1 MPAHHSPAAAI
12 PVNINA
18 ANRLIKAPAGRC
30 CAILVKESNERGVR
44 RSRGTRHF
52 SLSSEGRQA
61 RKENEMVTD
70 GKGKMGRN
78 GDRDDAY
85 SRKRSNWPI
94 WIAVAVLVAVA
105 LYALF
110 QGFDYASG

>member
-1 MPAHHSPAAAI
+1 
-12 PVNINA
+12 
-18 ANRLIKAPAGRC
+18 
-30 CAILVKESNERGVR
+30 
-44 RSRGTRHF
+44 
-52 SLSSEGRQA
+52 
-61 RKENEMVTD
+61 MVTD